1 MRWGCCVNRE
11 EAVPALRTHSPGQ
24 VSSGSN
30 NTGPLRGVWEEPKK
44 GFLEEAKIRPEYEG

>member
-1 MRWGCCVNRE
+1 MNRE